1 MPAVESTE
9 HEGGAGDLGARLHT
23 AEAEIARLRT
33 ELLAS
38 RAEARAI
45 AESIPHAVSRRMALR
60 SLLADIFSPSAWVA
74 GLRARR

>member
-9 HEGGAGDLGARLHT
+9 HEGGADLAARLHT
-23 AEAEIARLRT
+23 AEAEIASLRM
-33 ELLAS
+33 ELFAS

-45 AESIPHAVSRRMALR
+45 SESIPHAVSRRMALR